1 MAALAVLT
9 IPLYLTLL
17 GQTAYGL
24 IAFFLQLQTI
34 ITVLDIGVS
43 ATVSRNTT
51 LYMAGKESRKDYL
64 ASLNSVEVIF
74 GSIAA
79 LLLLSGIS
87 GSSWIMNSWLDIES
101 VDPQVAIQAIVLMVI
116 IVALRWLQTFYRAIL
131 FGAEKIEWVSWWKSV
146 V

>member
-51 LYMAGKESRKDYL
+51 LYMAGKESGR
-64 ASLNSVEVIF
+64 
-74 GSIAA
+74 
-79 LLLLSGIS
+79 
-87 GSSWIMNSWLDIES
+87 
-101 VDPQVAIQAIVLMVI
+101 I
-116 IVALRWLQTFYRAIL
+116 I
-131 FGAEKIEWVSWWKSV
+131 
-146 V
+146 